1 LSSPKVDRKLNG
13 NATYISAKQL
23 AQTSVKMPLDLPVKS
38 QPQDQVAV
46 NVEIHEKHVIEKV
59 EIASVAYMIIFG
71 KVEI

>member
-1 LSSPKVDRKLNG
+1 
-13 NATYISAKQL
+13 
-23 AQTSVKMPLDLPVKS
+23 MPLDLPVKS